1 MWWEGRSIS
10 KRLES
15 AWWPIILHPPPEK
28 LSVPRLWVT
37 RKTAQPW
44 PAFSPRVPAASGP
57 LARPVSHWL
66 QATEKENGPVSIPRG
81 PDWRQ
86 RCSGMSLLAEKF
98 NYLPL
103 TRPKVL
109 CFYSASLLSSPV
121 LVTSRSVS
129 VKVQVWRTGRWCR
142 PRGFQSSPRRRIV
155 DVLPS
160 ALLHSL
166 LLEIPQTSE
175 WAKSGFAWQQMHSF
189 TKHLLRPTV
198 NQDSGEEVWR

>member
-15 AWWPIILHPPPEK
+15 AWWPVILHPPPRETV
-28 LSVPRLWVT
+28 SPRVWVT

-66 QATEKENGPVSIPRG
+66 QATEKENSPVSIPRG

-98 NYLPL
+98 NYISL
-103 TRPKVL
+103 TRPKLL
-109 CFYSASLLSSPV
+109 CSYSASLLSSPV
-121 LVTSRSVS
+121 LVTSRSV
-129 VKVQVWRTGRWCR
+129 RCR
-142 PRGFQSSPRRRIV
+142 CGEQEDGAGFQSSPRRRIV
-155 DVLPS
+155 YVLPS

-175 WAKSGFAWQQMHSF
+175 WAKSGFAWQQVHSF

>member
-15 AWWPIILHPPPEK
+15 AWWPVILHPPPRETV
-28 LSVPRLWVT
+28 SPRVWVT

-66 QATEKENGPVSIPRG
+66 QATEKENSPVSIPRG

-98 NYLPL
+98 NYISL
-103 TRPKVL
+103 TRPKLL
-109 CFYSASLLSSPV
+109 CSYSASLLSSPV
-121 LVTSRSVS
+121 LVTSRSV
-129 VKVQVWRTGRWCR
+129 RCR
-142 PRGFQSSPRRRIV
+142 CGEQEDGAGPGLSEFPQEENRLCASFC
-155 DVLPS
+155 S
-160 ALLHSL
+160 A
-166 LLEIPQTSE
+166 
-175 WAKSGFAWQQMHSF
+175 SF
-189 TKHLLRPTV
+189 TFAGNSSDFRMSQIWVCMAASAFIH
-198 NQDSGEEVWR
+198 